1 MYKKSLA
8 AIVSASL
15 LLAGCSSVYRT
26 AQTPDDVYYSEG
38 RVVEEVATTRGSQS
52 RQADGYSSYWE
63 DQDDDYL
70 RMKVRDRS
78 RWGGLDDIDY
88 WNGFNNGMWVNYNT
102 WNSPWGWNS
111 WNNPWGWNGIHPGF
125 GWNSWNRPF
134 GWNSG
139 WGLGFNP
146 AFGMNN
152 WGFGWNSWANNWNNP
167 WGWGQPVVII
177 NKYPTGNRFVNAPGR
192 NQNAMSPYGNRNFN
206 RSNNVLGSGTNRSAT
221 PNRSIWENT
230 GNNGANNRSLYRS
243 VERSGGLDGSNRS
256 FDRPARTFSNGGGST
271 FGGGSSGG
279 SSGGGSSSSG
289 TSSRGGRGG

>member
-38 RVVEEVATTRGSQS
+38 RIVEEVATTRGAQN

-139 WGLGFNP
+139 WGIGFNSG
-146 AFGMNN
+146 FGMNN
-152 WGFGWNSWANNWNNP
+152 MGFGWNSWANNWNNP

-177 NKYPTGNRFVNAPGR
+177 NKYPTGNRFINAPGR
-192 NQNAMSPYGNRNFN
+192 NQNAMSPYSNRNFN
-206 RSNNVLGSGTNRSAT
+206 RSNSVLGSGTNRSST

-243 VERSGGLDGSNRS
+243 VERSGGLDGSNRN
-256 FDRPARTFSNGGGST
+256 FDRPARTFD
-271 FGGGSSGG
+271 GGSSGG
-279 SSGGGSSSSG
+279 SSGGSRSSGGGSSSSG